1 MRVLLIDDEPDLRD
15 LLSIS
20 LGMESGCEVVGSAGT
35 LTEGAELART
45 TQPDVIVTDLVLGLP
60 VPPEKLLAELREAAP
75 NAAVVVFSG
84 KDITAGPHPA
94 GADAVIL
101 KGGDLSELVAKVRE
115 VAEQSDP
122 G

>member
-15 LLSIS
+15 LLTIS
-20 LGMESGCEVVGSAGT
+20 LGMEPGFDVVGSTGT
-35 LTEGAELART
+35 LAEGAELART
-45 TQPDVIVTDLVLGLP
+45 TQPDVIVTDLVLGLS
-60 VPPEKLLAELREAAP
+60 VPPEELLAELRAAAP
-75 NAAVVVFSG
+75 NASVVVFSG
-84 KDITAGPHPA
+84 KDASAAPHPP

-115 VAEQSDP
+115 LAEQSDL